1 MSGEGYIQIF
11 DNWTIYNLTIK
22 SDAQSLRLVVRV
34 ATDDDALAI
43 GTLEDNG
50 LQTVLYRVEGKERAT
65 RLHEMREVLV
75 GVVLGGVAV
84 SIFS

>member
-34 ATDDDALAI
+34 ATDDDALTV